1 MGDATPVRNLLSRGL
16 GYDEG
21 GVRNRETGGV
31 GWLRWNT
38 GRVSSKETTWRV
50 EGGRKERRKCRRPR
64 EDEAVVG
71 GLGYIRK
78 VLRVVWVTVV
88 GLRDEAPW

>member
-1 MGDATPVRNLLSRGL
+1 MSGK
-16 GYDEG
+16 
-21 GVRNRETGGV
+21 ETKASG
-31 GWLRWNT
+31 
-38 GRVSSKETTWRV
+38 GRVKGR
-50 EGGRKERRKCRRPR
+50 RKEVQEAR

-78 VLRVVWVTVV
+78 VGVPRVVWVTVV

>member
-1 MGDATPVRNLLSRGL
+1 MK
-16 GYDEG
+16 
-21 GVRNRETGGV
+21 
-31 GWLRWNT
+31 
-38 GRVSSKETTWRV
+38 GR
-50 EGGRKERRKCRRPR
+50 RKEVQEAR

-78 VLRVVWVTVV
+78 VPRVVWVTVV